1 MLVLLLLIALVLL
14 GAWGVSQQQKARR
27 LRERFRPIED
37 IESYVKSA
45 RSSADSALGKA
56 RGEAD
61 RLLGSARS
69 DAERALGNAQSQAES
84 MLGRA
89 RREADELVGAAK
101 RERASLNDR
110 ITKLKADAE
119 SAANELALVEEG
131 VRLKADDAHLLE
143 VGYYEPIYG
152 FEDLPQYQRE
162 IDQIKEEQRKM
173 LRTGGEGGDHSAAA
187 FASESITYNGSKAE
201 GRKLLKKVLQLML
214 RAFNGECDSFIARVN
229 YRNVT
234 TMQKRVQS
242 SFDQINK
249 IGATWHCRLS
259 EKYLSNRM
267 AELNLAYE
275 YAELDQQIK
284 EEQAAI
290 RQQEREDEKARREA
304 ERRERDAAKKE
315 AAAEQAVKEAQA
327 AMEASS
333 ESERAAYQQ
342 RIEELERQLAEAQEE
357 RQRAKSLAEQT
368 RAGYVYVL
376 SNIGSFGEDVYK
388 IGMTR
393 REDPDE
399 RRRELG
405 DASVPFP
412 FDYHAYIWTEDAP
425 ALERALHLHFDAK
438 RLNLENQRKEF
449 FRITIDEIQKE
460 IDTLKAQLGITAE
473 IRWTLLAEAKDF
485 RKSEAKRK
493 HLEASFRN

>member
-1 MLVLLLLIALVLL
+1 MLVLLLVITVVLL
-14 GAWGVSQQQKARR
+14 AVWGTSQQRVARR
-27 LRERFRPIED
+27 LKQRLRPIED
-37 IESYVKSA
+37 VDGYVKTA
-45 RSSADSALGKA
+45 RSSADSALAKA
-56 RGEAD
+56 R
-61 RLLGSARS
+61 S
-69 DAERALGNAQSQAES
+69 
-84 MLGRA
+84 
-89 RREADELVGAAK
+89 EADEIVGAAK
-101 RERASLNDR
+101 RERASLTER
-110 ITKLKADAE
+110 IKELKADAA
-119 SAANELALVEEG
+119 SAANELALFEEG
-131 VRLKADDAHLLE
+131 LRLKADDAHLLE

-152 FEDLPQYQRE
+152 FEDLPKYQRE
-162 IDQIKEEQRKM
+162 IDRIKEAQREM
-173 LRTGGEGGDHSAAA
+173 LRIGGERGDRSAAA
-187 FASESITYNGSKAE
+187 YATENITYNGSEAE
-201 GRKLLKKVLQLML
+201 GRKLIKRVLQLML

-234 TMQKRVQS
+234 TMQKRIRS
-242 SFDQINK
+242 SFEQINK
-249 IGATWHCRLS
+249 IAATWHCRLS
-259 EKYLSNRM
+259 DKYLANRM

-275 YAELDQQIK
+275 YAELDQKIK

-304 ERRERDAAKKE
+304 ERRERDAATKE
-315 AAAEQAVKEAQA
+315 AAAEQAVREAQA
-327 AMEASS
+327 AMEAAS
-333 ESERAAYQQ
+333 ENERSAYQQ
-342 RIEELERQLAEAQEE
+342 RIAELETQLAKAQEE

-393 REDPDE
+393 RADPEE

-425 ALERALHLHFDAK
+425 ALERALHLHFDAR

-449 FRITIDEIQKE
+449 FRITIDEIQEE
-460 IDTLKAQLGITAE
+460 ITILKDQLGITAE

-493 HLEASFRN
+493 HLEASLHNS

>member
-1 MLVLLLLIALVLL
+1 LAEKLPFRMLVFLLLIALVLL
-14 GAWGVSQQQKARR
+14 GAWGASQQQKAQK
-27 LRERFRPIED
+27 LRERLRPIED
-37 IESYVKSA
+37 IDSYVRSA
-45 RSSADSALGKA
+45 RISADSALGKA
-56 RGEAD
+56 RSEAEEII
-61 RLLGSARS
+61 GSAT
-69 DAERALGNAQSQAES
+69 
-84 MLGRA
+84 
-89 RREADELVGAAK
+89 
-101 RERASLNDR
+101 RERESLSNR
-110 ITKLKADAE
+110 ISTLKAE
-119 SAANELALVEEG
+119 AAAASNELALIEEG
-131 VRLKADDAHLLE
+131 LRLKADDAHLLE

-152 FEDLPQYQRE
+152 FEDLPKYQKK
-162 IDQIKEEQRKM
+162 IDKIKEAQRQM
-173 LRTGGEGGDHSAAA
+173 LRIGGEGGDRSAAA
-187 FASESITYNGSKAE
+187 FATENLTYNGSEAE

-234 TMQKRVQS
+234 MMQKRVQS
-242 SFDQINK
+242 SYEQINK
-249 IGATWHCRLS
+249 IAATWHCRLS
-259 EKYLSNRM
+259 EKYLANRM

-275 YAELDQQIK
+275 YAELDQKIK

-315 AAAEQAVKEAQA
+315 AAVEQAVKEAQA
-327 AMEASS
+327 AMEAAS
-333 ESERAAYQQ
+333 EGERTAYQQ
-342 RIEELERQLAEAQEE
+342 RIDELERQLAEAQEE

-376 SNIGSFGEDVYK
+376 SNIGSFGDDIYK

-425 ALERALHLHFDAK
+425 ALERALHLHFDA
-438 RLNLENQRKEF
+438 RRVNLENQKKEF
-449 FRITIDEIQKE
+449 FRITIDEIQQE
-460 IDTLKAQLGITAE
+460 IDALKAQLGITAE

-493 HLEASFRN
+493 HLEAMLRKSVG